1 MKLIVNNATELTSF
15 QLDAVRAAFKHSI
28 AYKVPRGGKRYYT
41 AGIDFPHCC
50 DVLIR
55 RYDKTG
61 DYIAEV
67 KL

>member
-28 AYKVPRGGKRYYT
+28 AYEVPRGGKRYYT

-50 DVLIR
+50 DVLVR
-55 RYDKTG
+55 R
-61 DYIAEV
+61 
-67 KL
+67 